1 MADNNI
7 IKNVTLSDGTKAD
20 FDVKYWGGLVPK
32 SKQDALVSGTN
43 IKTIDGQSILGKGNI
58 YINKLLPIIDCE
70 YLQLVSW
77 INDDSLVPGQQYRI
91 TDYITTTT
99 QENTEFAGYQFDII
113 VTALSKNTLSEEAR
127 AIQSQ
132 YDHYFDECNLSAW
145 KIWYCIDNDT
155 NRFAWADSGS
165 GEGKGVIYRMIDEYG
180 NDCPYDFKSIRFRR
194 LINNDGSIA
203 TEDNYDHEYYYYT
216 FSYEEKSDGETIN
229 ISDASIVGNNEY
241 LMKICGVY
249 GNVIK
254 ACYNINKYE
263 SQEPT
268 KQFLN
273 DIVFLNNSSVNFY
286 GCYSNVFGNDCYNN
300 TFGTNCYLN
309 TFGSNCF
316 DNIFGNYCNNN
327 TFGNSCYSNRFL
339 YDNNTLI
346 DYINN
351 VYFESNVCECVLSLN
366 GNFEINESFNLRN
379 INVGQGFTS
388 HNEYID
394 IDDYIGG
401 VSNYIENSCEI
412 MIRRDGSGN
421 IRVFC
426 LMDYI

>member
-1 MADNNI
+1 MANSV
-7 IKNVTLSDGTKAD
+7 IKNVTLSNGNKAD
-20 FDVKYWGGLVPK
+20 LNAKYWNGKETL
-32 SKQDALVSGTN
+32 
-43 IKTIDGQSILGKGNI
+43 KTINGESLFGSGNI
-58 YINKLLPIIDCE
+58 SITTNTQIC
-70 YLQLVSW
+70 VSYDELKELRDGSEL
-77 INDDSLVPGQQYRI
+77 IPGQQYRI
-91 TDYITTTT
+91 TDYVTTTT
-99 QENTEFAGYQFDII
+99 QSATDSAEHKFDII
-113 VTALSKNTLSEEAR
+113 VTALNEYILSEEAHV
-127 AIQSQ
+127 IQTQES
-132 YDHYFDECNLSAW
+132 DGYFDNCNLAAW
-145 KIWYCIDNDT
+145 KIWYCLDNDI
-155 NRFAWADSGS
+155 NRFGWADEGS
-165 GEGKGVIYRMIDEYG
+165 GKGVIYRMIDEWG
-180 NDCPYDFKSIRFRR
+180 NDCPYDFKNIRFER

-203 TEDNYDHEYYYYT
+203 TEDKYDHEYYYYT

-286 GCYSNVFGNDCYNN
+286 GCYSNLFGNDCYNN

-351 VYFESNVCECVLSLN
+351 VYFESNVCECVLSLK
-366 GNFEINESFNLRN
+366 GDFEINESFNLRN
-379 INVGQGFTS
+379 INVGRGLTS
-388 HNEYID
+388 EYIY
-394 IDDYIGG
+394 IDNYIGNI
-401 VSNYIENSCEI
+401 SNYIENSCEI
-412 MIRRDGSGN
+412 MIRRDSGGY

-426 LMDYI
+426 LMDYIS